1 MRHVKILTLVL
12 SLAAF
17 AAPVCAQIAY
27 QPLAPGCAW
36 TYSDGAG
43 HARVIAAAG
52 PAVIQGEDVL
62 ELVWT
67 EPDQVYHNFWSLDA
81 EGAVRLHAAYNED
94 GFVVSYSPPI
104 LWLPAVAATQRCWST
119 ATRIYWSLDD
129 SQPWGAATIT
139 YCIVGGGVTTV
150 PAGDFET
157 IAVEASLPPW
167 SAVPGP
173 AAHDAL
179 GRRHDGGARVST
191 PTSYAAGVGLV
202 AEDAWELTAYGGP
215 TPTDAARWGEVKAL
229 YR

>member
-1 MRHVKILTLVL
+1 MRHVMILTLVL
-12 SLAAF
+12 SLAAL
-17 AAPVCAQIAY
+17 AAPVSAQIAY

-43 HARVIAAAG
+43 HERVVAAAG

-94 GFVVSYSPPI
+94 GFVASYSPPI
-104 LWLPAVAATQRCWST
+104 LALPAVAATQRCWST

-129 SQPWGAATIT
+129 SEPWGVETIT

-157 IAVEASLPPW
+157 VTVEASLPPFAADAGL
-167 SAVPGP
+167 AV
-173 AAHDAL
+173 HDAL
-179 GRRHDGGARVST
+179 GRRRDGGERVPAAR
-191 PTSYAAGVGLV
+191 SYAAGVGLV
-202 AEDAWELTAYGGP
+202 EEGAWELTTYGGP